1 MHAEMTFDKVIGG
14 WLTVLTDAEITT
26 ISKAES
32 MLHGSHVTRTR
43 WCHQVSVLA
52 LTVLREEA
60 DAESCLQPEQ
70 TGRKMQGFS
79 EWRNNKMATCPQFD
93 KWRC

>member
-1 MHAEMTFDKVIGG
+1 MSNYIAMF
-14 WLTVLTDAEITT
+14 TDAEITT

-52 LTVLREEA
+52 LIALRQEA
-60 DAESCLQPEQ
+60 YAEFCLQPQQ
-70 TGRKMQGFS
+70 TDHKKQGFS
-79 EWRNNKMATCPQFD
+79 EWSNNKMATCPQFQY
-93 KWRC
+93 REIARQM